1 MSGIAAEP
9 YHKVDDF
16 VRDVLARRE
25 LFRELEA
32 PLVRLIGGLVDQLA
46 QIREDHHFDPKSIS
60 FEHIRWTKDG
70 QIVFDLLHDRRRFYP
85 RDARP
90 WA

>member
-1 MSGIAAEP
+1 MPGIQAEP

-16 VRDVLARRE
+16 VREVLARRG
-25 LFRELEA
+25 LFREMQ
-32 PLVRLIGGLVDQLA
+32 PQIVRLIGGLVDQLA
-46 QIREDHHFDPKSIS
+46 QIRQDHHFDPATVS
-60 FEHIRWTKDG
+60 FENIRWTRDG
-70 QIVFDLLHDRRRFYP
+70 QIVMDLVHDRRRFYP